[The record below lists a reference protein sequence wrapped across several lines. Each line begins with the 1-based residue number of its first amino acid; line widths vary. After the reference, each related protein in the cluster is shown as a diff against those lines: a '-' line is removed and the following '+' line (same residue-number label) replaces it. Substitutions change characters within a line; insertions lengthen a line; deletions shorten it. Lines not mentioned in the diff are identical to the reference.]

1 MVKIFSTPLSSKLIY
16 SLNHFNS
23 HIALYRF
30 KNIIGTLFLGNV
42 IKKSGLFDKPFK
54 VNVLTEAV
62 SPNVVH
68 DKCDAMMFGPNFE
81 CALSEDE
88 TEPKMQ
94 CIEDC
99 GLTMYICD
107 CNVYR

>member
-1 MVKIFSTPLSSKLIY
+1 MISFLTMKFRVVTSSGIFGRTCAQKINDSGKNSFSFY
-16 SLNHFNS
+16 M
-23 HIALYRF
+23 F
-30 KNIIGTLFLGNV
+30 K
-42 IKKSGLFDKPFK
+42 KCKPFK
-54 VNVLTEAV
+54 VDIFTKTV
-62 SPNVVH
+62 SENVVH